1 MWGYIV
7 LFVTAIVAAYIKWE
21 DIERKL
27 ILPLVVSKL
36 TKKLGGV
43 NPVSIQSIL
52 IRPFSERAVTVTG
65 INNADAFSSD
75 LLKIGNPEGTWSAPH
90 ALLIKNVKVTAASL
104 RDFAT
109 LVGIIDK
116 GNFRIGFQTRMIET
130 LSVEGIEVFFE
141 ESPTDKD
148 VKNYHFVDI
157 VKAEKKRRSELSREE
172 QIAWREKWIA
182 APKSDDGN
190 ANANTNAADDDED
203 DANAQYTPD
212 DSEDDE
218 IDCDKHDGD
227 DHKSAFVR
235 LASMVE
241 KARKK
246 RHEKQ
251 EQKSHLK
258 RMEKLEKRELQFKE
272 IFKSQMWVGE
282 FSIRFDLEL
291 NEKRGAFT
299 LRGFQGSMHKFEKA
313 ILKGLARLAIK
324 SGSAFEAVKERIA
337 DNRKE
342 RREMVKAKVSDIKD
356 AVVAQHEKVRAKRNE
371 FRSKVGGKLKGEFSN
386 VQMLTVRRSFF
397 SCCSFK
403 ATLKCKHRGYH
414 R

>member
-1 MWGYIV
+1 M
-7 LFVTAIVAAYIKWE
+7 K
-21 DIERKL
+21 
-27 ILPLVVSKL
+27 
-36 TKKLGGV
+36 
-43 NPVSIQSIL
+43 
-52 IRPFSERAVTVTG
+52 
-65 INNADAFSSD
+65 
-75 LLKIGNPEGTWSAPH
+75 
-90 ALLIKNVKVTAASL
+90 
-104 RDFAT
+104 
-109 LVGIIDK
+109 
-116 GNFRIGFQTRMIET
+116 
-130 LSVEGIEVFFE
+130 VFFE

-157 VKAEKKRRSELSREE
+157 VKAEKKRKSELSREE

-190 ANANTNAADDDED
+190 NNANANAADDDED

-282 FSIRFDLEL
+282 FSISNL
-291 NEKRGAFT
+291 
-299 LRGFQGSMHKFEKA
+299 S
-313 ILKGLARLAIK
+313 I
-324 SGSAFEAVKERIA
+324 
-337 DNRKE
+337 
-342 RREMVKAKVSDIKD
+342 
-356 AVVAQHEKVRAKRNE
+356 KVRRYPAGISFNRGPM
-371 FRSKVGGKLKGEFSN
+371 GGCHSPLPPFVSSAHGIIAVSRPLGES
-386 VQMLTVRRSFF
+386 V
-397 SCCSFK
+397 
-403 ATLKCKHRGYH
+403 A
-414 R
+414 